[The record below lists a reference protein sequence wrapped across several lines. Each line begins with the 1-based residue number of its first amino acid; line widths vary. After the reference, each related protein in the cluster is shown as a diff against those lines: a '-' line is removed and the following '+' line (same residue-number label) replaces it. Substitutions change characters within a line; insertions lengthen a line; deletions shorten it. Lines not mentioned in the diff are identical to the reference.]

1 MKNRDLF
8 NAIGNVDPDMI
19 AAADLKISRPIRSI

>member
-19 AAADLKISRPIRSI
+19 AAADKSERRQSK